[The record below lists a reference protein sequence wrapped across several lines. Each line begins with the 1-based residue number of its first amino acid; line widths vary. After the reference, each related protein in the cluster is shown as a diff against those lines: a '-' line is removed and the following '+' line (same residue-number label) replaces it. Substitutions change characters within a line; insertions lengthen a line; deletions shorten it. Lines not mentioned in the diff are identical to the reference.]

1 MEYHSLEVD
10 VFLEPC
16 RPAELIDILPFLQCS
31 GSHYLPL
38 ILVYIYDELRTGT
51 FVFMRVSLHTYD
63 IPSHRTKRERYVP
76 SPLTLSLISSRAH
89 NLAYQIYAD
98 RAKILL
104 PSEELIDL
112 RTKRF
117 AINIGGRR

>member
-89 NLAYQIYAD
+89 NLGV
-98 RAKILL
+98 
-104 PSEELIDL
+104 SDL
-112 RTKRF
+112 CRPRQNP
-117 AINIGGRR
+117 APL